1 MLNKIDEEMIIKFIQ
16 RNYPVSRIKTNNRFK
31 RGIVFD
37 DGAYLFSDGTM
48 NIKTRLVGILK
59 KVFDCQTN
67 EAIEIIDKTLNF

>member
-1 MLNKIDEEMIIKFIQ
+1 MDKKYEDLIIKFVQ

-48 NIKTRLVGILK
+48 PIKSKIINILK
-59 KVFDCQTN
+59 KVFDCQTS
-67 EAIEIIDKTLNF
+67 EAIEIIDKSLNI

>member
-1 MLNKIDEEMIIKFIQ
+1 MDKVYENLIIKFVQ

-48 NIKTRLVGILK
+48 QIKTRLIVILK

-67 EAIEIIDKTLNF
+67 EAIEIIDKALNI

>member
-1 MLNKIDEEMIIKFIQ
+1 MDKVYENLIIKFVQ

-48 NIKTRLVGILK
+48 QIKTRLIGILK

-67 EAIEIIDKTLNF
+67 EAIEIIDKALNI

>member
-1 MLNKIDEEMIIKFIQ
+1 MDKVYENLIIKFIQ

-48 NIKTRLVGILK
+48 QIKTRLIGILK

-67 EAIEIIDKTLNF
+67 EAIEIIDKALNI